1 MGICRP
7 PQLRRMAGLVNYKR
21 KRKDQMS
28 DSLDLKSDPLR
39 LTPPRR
45 YLFRMVVFLL
55 LAAFLLLILAKDLQT
70 AFMSNPGLNAL
81 IVGCLAVGI
90 ILALWQVT
98 RLFREVR
105 WVNEL
110 RGDRPD
116 LALQETPS
124 LLAPIATLLG
134 DKAGRQV
141 ISTSTLRSVLESVGM
156 RLDEMREVSRYLT
169 GLLVFLG
176 LLGTFWG
183 LLETVGSIGKVIGA
197 MQTGKDATL
206 LFDELKTGLQ
216 APLAGMGISFSSS
229 LFGLAGSL
237 ILGFLDLQ
245 AGQAQTRFYNELEDW
260 LSTTAA
266 DAAPLD
272 GGNIAA
278 VLERLNRTIT
288 QQGVT
293 QSGGQ
298 VTAQSLANLAEG
310 IQQLVSH
317 MRQEQQQ
324 IRDWVESQAEGQQD
338 IKKLLTRLTVER
350 ERQ

>member
-1 MGICRP
+1 MP
-7 PQLRRMAGLVNYKR
+7 DTDELAN
-21 KRKDQMS
+21 
-28 DSLDLKSDPLR
+28 DPLR
-39 LTPPRR
+39 LTTPKR
-45 YLFRMVVFLL
+45 YLVRMLVFLVL
-55 LAAFLLLILAKDLQT
+55 SGFILLILAKDLQR
-70 AFMSNPGLNAL
+70 AFMSNPGLNGL
-81 IVGCLAVGI
+81 IVGCLVVGI
-90 ILALWQVT
+90 LLALWQVI

-110 RGDRPD
+110 RGARPD
-116 LALQETPS
+116 LALQSTPS

-156 RLDEMREVSRYLT
+156 RLDEMRDVSRYLT

-183 LLETVGSIGKVIGA
+183 LLETVGSVSNVIGT
-197 MQTGKDATL
+197 MQTGKEATV
-206 LFDELKTGLQ
+206 LFDDLKAGLQ

-237 ILGFLDLQ
+237 VLGFLDLQ

-266 DAAPLD
+266 DTAHLD
-272 GGNIAA
+272 SGDLNAT
-278 VLERLNRTIT
+278 LERLNRLIT
-288 QQGVT
+288 TQAGNAVT
-293 QSGGQ
+293 S
-298 VTAQSLANLAEG
+298 QSLANLAEG
-310 IQQLVSH
+310 IQSLVTH

-324 IRDWVESQAEGQQD
+324 IRDWVESQSEGHD
-338 IKKLLTRLTVER
+338 DVKKLLKELMAQKVR
-350 ERQ
+350 E

>member
-1 MGICRP
+1 MITE
-7 PQLRRMAGLVNYKR
+7 AT
-21 KRKDQMS
+21 MS
-28 DSLDLKSDPLR
+28 DSIDLSTDPLR

-45 YLFRMVVFLL
+45 YLVRMVVFLL
-55 LAAFLLLILAKDLQT
+55 LAAALIAILAKDLQR
-70 AFMSNPGLNAL
+70 AFMSNPGLNGL
-81 IVGCLAVGI
+81 ILGCLLVGV
-90 ILALWQVT
+90 ILALWQVV

-105 WVNEL
+105 WVNDL
-110 RGDRPD
+110 RGARPD

-156 RLDEMREVSRYLT
+156 RLDEMRDVSRYLT

-183 LLETVGSIGKVIGA
+183 LLETVSSVGGVIGA

-206 LFDELKTGLQ
+206 LFDELKAGLQ

-266 DAAPLD
+266 DAAPLA
-272 GGNIAA
+272 GGDIATA
-278 VLERLNRTIT
+278 LDRLQRLIT
-288 QQGVT
+288 QGG
-293 QSGGQ
+293 GGQ
-298 VTAQSLANLAEG
+298 ITTQSLASLAEG

-317 MRQEQQQ
+317 MRAEQQQ
-324 IRDWVESQAEGQQD
+324 IRDWVEAQADSHQD
-338 IKKLLTRLTVER
+338 VKKLLARLIAER

>member
-1 MGICRP
+1 
-7 PQLRRMAGLVNYKR
+7 
-21 KRKDQMS
+21 MS
-28 DSLDLKSDPLR
+28 DNLDLNGDPLR

-45 YLFRMVVFLL
+45 FLVRMVVFLL
-55 LAAFLLLILAKDLQT
+55 LAGFLLLILGKDLQR
-70 AFMSNPGLNAL
+70 AFMSNPGLNGL
-81 IVGCLAVGI
+81 IVGCLFIGV
-90 ILALWQVT
+90 ILALWQVI

-110 RGDRPD
+110 RGARPE
-116 LALQETPS
+116 LALRATPS

-141 ISTSTLRSVLESVGM
+141 ISTTTLRSVLESVGM
-156 RLDEMREVSRYLT
+156 RLDEMRDVSRYLT

-183 LLETVGSIGKVIGA
+183 LLETVSSVGGVIGA
-197 MQTGKDATL
+197 MQSGKDATL

-266 DAAPLD
+266 DSAPLD
-272 GGNIAA
+272 TGNITAA
-278 VLERLNRTIT
+278 IERLNRIVV
-288 QQGVT
+288 QQG
-293 QSGGQ
+293 GGQ
-298 VTAQSLANLAEG
+298 VTTQSLATLAEG
-310 IQQLVSH
+310 IQQLVTH

-324 IRDWVESQAEGQQD
+324 IRDWVESQAESHQD
-338 IKKLLTRLTVER
+338 VKKLLSRLIAER

>member
-1 MGICRP
+1 LD
-7 PQLRRMAGLVNYKR
+7 QTEDAMADN
-21 KRKDQMS
+21 
-28 DSLDLKSDPLR
+28 LDMNADPLR
-39 LTPPRR
+39 LTQPRR
-45 YLFRMVVFLL
+45 YLLRMVVFLL
-55 LAAFLLLILAKDLQT
+55 LAGFLLLILAKDLQR
-70 AFMSNPGLNAL
+70 AFMSNPGLNGL
-81 IVGCLAVGI
+81 IVGCLGIGI
-90 ILALWQVT
+90 ILALWQVI

-105 WVNEL
+105 WVNDL
-110 RGDRPD
+110 RGARPD
-116 LALQETPS
+116 LALQATPS

-156 RLDEMREVSRYLT
+156 RLDEMRDVSRYLT

-183 LLETVGSIGKVIGA
+183 LLETVSSVGGVIGA

-278 VLERLNRTIT
+278 ALERLNRAIT
-288 QQGVT
+288 TTG
-293 QSGGQ
+293 GGQ
-298 VTAQSLANLAEG
+298 VTTQSLATLAEG
-310 IQQLVSH
+310 IQSLVTH
-317 MRQEQQQ
+317 MRTEQQQ
-324 IRDWVESQAEGQQD
+324 IRDWVEAQSESHQD
-338 IKKLLTRLTVER
+338 VKKLLSRLMAER
-350 ERQ
+350 ERH

>member
-1 MGICRP
+1 
-7 PQLRRMAGLVNYKR
+7 
-21 KRKDQMS
+21 MS
-28 DSLDLKSDPLR
+28 DSQDFNADPLR

-45 YLFRMVVFLL
+45 YLVRMAVFLML
-55 LAAFLLLILAKDLQT
+55 VAFLLLILAADLQR
-70 AFMSNPGLNAL
+70 AFMSNPGLNGL

-90 ILALWQVT
+90 ALSLFQVI

-110 RGDRPD
+110 RGARPD

-156 RLDEMREVSRYLT
+156 RLDEMRDVSRYLT

-183 LLETVGSIGKVIGA
+183 LLETVGSIGGVIGA

-206 LFDELKTGLQ
+206 LFDELKAGLQ

-266 DAAPLD
+266 DSAPVD

-278 VLERLNRTIT
+278 VLEKLNRALA
-288 QQGVT
+288 QQG
-293 QSGGQ
+293 GGQ
-298 VTAQSLANLAEG
+298 VTAQSLATLAEG
-310 IQQLVSH
+310 IQQLVTH
-317 MRQEQQQ
+317 MRQEQQM
-324 IRDWVESQAEGQQD
+324 IRDWVESQADSHQD
-338 IKKLLTRLTVER
+338 VKRLLSRLLAER
-350 ERQ
+350 EPH

>member
-1 MGICRP
+1 MTDRIE
-7 PQLRRMAGLVNYKR
+7 
-21 KRKDQMS
+21 S
-28 DSLDLKSDPLR
+28 DADPLR

-45 YLFRMVVFLL
+45 YLVRMVVFLL
-55 LAAFLLLILAKDLQT
+55 LAGFVVAILGKDLQR
-70 AFMSNPGLNAL
+70 AFLYNPGLNGL
-81 IVGCLAVGI
+81 ILGCLGVGI
-90 ILALWQVT
+90 ILALWQVV

-110 RGDRPD
+110 RGARPD
-116 LALQETPS
+116 LALQATPR

-141 ISTSTLRSVLESVGM
+141 ISTGTLRSVLESVGM
-156 RLDEMREVSRYLT
+156 RLDEMRDVSRYLT

-183 LLETVGSIGKVIGA
+183 LIETVGSVGGVIGA
-197 MQTGKDATL
+197 MQTGKEAGL
-206 LFDELKTGLQ
+206 LFDELKQGLQ
-216 APLAGMGISFSSS
+216 APLSGMGISFSSS

-237 ILGFLDLQ
+237 VLGFLDLQ

-266 DAAPLD
+266 DSTPLN
-272 GGNIAA
+272 GGDIATA
-278 VLERLNRTIT
+278 LERMQRAI
-288 QQGVT
+288 QQGG
-293 QSGGQ
+293 GGQ
-298 VTAQSLANLAEG
+298 ITTQSLASLAEG
-310 IQQLVSH
+310 IQQLVGH

-324 IRDWVESQAEGQQD
+324 IRDWVESQADSQQD
-338 IKKLLTRLTVER
+338 VKKLLARLIAER

>member
-1 MGICRP
+1 
-7 PQLRRMAGLVNYKR
+7 MA
-21 KRKDQMS
+21 
-28 DSLDLKSDPLR
+28 DSIDISADPLR

-45 YLFRMVVFLL
+45 YLLRMVVFLM
-55 LAAFLLLILAKDLQT
+55 LAGFVLLILGKDLQR
-70 AFMSNPGLNAL
+70 AFMSNPGLNGL
-81 IVGCLAVGI
+81 IVGCLGVGI
-90 ILALWQVT
+90 ILALWQVI

-110 RGDRPD
+110 RGARPD

-141 ISTSTLRSVLESVGM
+141 ISTTTLRSVLESVGM
-156 RLDEMREVSRYLT
+156 RLDEMRDVSRYLT

-183 LLETVGSIGKVIGA
+183 LLETVSSVGGVIGA
-197 MQTGKDATL
+197 MQTGKDAAV
-206 LFDELKTGLQ
+206 LFDELKAGLQ

-266 DAAPLD
+266 DSAPLD
-272 GGNIAA
+272 GGGITAA
-278 VLERLNRTIT
+278 LERLNRAIG
-288 QQGVT
+288 QQGNA
-293 QSGGQ
+293 QP
-298 VTAQSLANLAEG
+298 TAQALASLAEG
-310 IQQLVSH
+310 IQQLVTH

-324 IRDWVESQAEGQQD
+324 IRDWVEAQSESHQD
-338 IKKLLTRLTVER
+338 VKQLLTRLVSER

>member
-1 MGICRP
+1 
-7 PQLRRMAGLVNYKR
+7 
-21 KRKDQMS
+21 MS
-28 DSLDLKSDPLR
+28 DSIDIHNDPLR

-45 YLFRMVVFLL
+45 YLVRMVVFLL
-55 LAAFLLLILAKDLQT
+55 LAAALIAILAKDLQR
-70 AFMSNPGLNAL
+70 AFMSNPGLNGL
-81 IVGCLAVGI
+81 ILGCLGIGI
-90 ILALWQVT
+90 ILALWQVI

-105 WVNEL
+105 WVNDL
-110 RGDRPD
+110 RGARPD

-156 RLDEMREVSRYLT
+156 RLDEMRDVSRYLT

-183 LLETVGSIGKVIGA
+183 LLETVSSVGGVIGA
-197 MQTGKDATL
+197 MQSGKDATV
-206 LFDELKTGLQ
+206 LFDELKAGLQ

-266 DAAPLD
+266 DAAPLA
-272 GGNIAA
+272 GGDIAA
-278 VLERLNRTIT
+278 ALERLQRSIA
-288 QQGVT
+288 QGG
-293 QSGGQ
+293 GGQ
-298 VTAQSLANLAEG
+298 ITTQSLASLAEG

-317 MRQEQQQ
+317 MRAEQQQ
-324 IRDWVESQAEGQQD
+324 IRDWVEAQADSHQD
-338 IKKLLTRLTVER
+338 VKKLLSRLIAEQGQQRER
-350 ERQ
+350 EQP